1 MTTAIEICN
10 VWKQFIMRYNRSNA
24 LKMRFLGLFFE
35 RYRERR
41 EAFWALKG
49 INLTIEEGEAL
60 GLVGPNG
67 SGKSTLLYLIAR
79 TLYPTK
85 GDIIVRGRV
94 APMIQVGLGFNP
106 ELTGREN
113 VYLSASLYGLTR
125 SEISSIY
132 DAIVKFS
139 ELEEFTDVPVKN
151 YSTGMAARLGFSVA
165 VHLEP
170 DILLID
176 EVLAVGDERFQKKC
190 LKRMMEIRRRGKTI
204 VFVSHNPEAVRT
216 LCDRACLLF
225 QGDVIEVGTVDRV
238 LEAYATQTTEQAVSL
253 R

>member
-1 MTTAIEICN
+1 MTTAIEICD
-10 VWKQFIMRYNRSNA
+10 VWKQFIMRHNRSNA

-35 RYRERR
+35 RHRERR

-49 INLTIEEGEAL
+49 INLMIGEGEAL
-60 GLVGPNG
+60 GLIGPNG

-79 TLYPTK
+79 TLVPTK
-85 GDIIVRGRV
+85 GEVIVRGRV

-113 VYLSASLYGLTR
+113 VNLSASLYGLTR

-132 DAIVKFS
+132 DAVVKFS
-139 ELEEFTDVPVKN
+139 ELEEFMDVPVKN

-165 VHLEP
+165 VHLDP

-176 EVLAVGDERFQKKC
+176 EVLAVGDAAFQKKC
-190 LKRMMEIRRRGKTI
+190 LKRMMEFRRRGKTI

-225 QGDVIEVGTVDRV
+225 QGDLIELGNVDRV
-238 LEAYATQTTEQAVSL
+238 LEAYTTQIAVQAAPL
-253 R
+253 G

>member
-1 MTTAIEICN
+1 MTTAIQICD
-10 VWKQFIMRYNRSNA
+10 VWKRFIMRHNRSNA

-35 RYRERR
+35 RHRERR

-49 INLTIEEGEAL
+49 INLAIEEGEAV

-79 TLYPTK
+79 TLYPTR
-85 GDIIVRGRV
+85 GEIIVRGRV

-125 SEISSIY
+125 RDIDEMF
-132 DAIVKFS
+132 DDIVEFS
-139 ELEEFTDVPVKN
+139 ELHEFIHVPVKN
-151 YSTGMAARLGFSVA
+151 YSTGMNARLGFSVA
-165 VHLEP
+165 VHLDP
-170 DILLID
+170 DILLLD
-176 EVLAVGDERFQKKC
+176 EVLAVGDQQFQKKC
-190 LKRMMEIRRRGKTI
+190 VKRMMEFRRRGKTI
-204 VFVSHNPEAVRT
+204 VFVSHDAGAVRT

-225 QGDVIEVGTVDRV
+225 QGDVIEVGNVDRV
-238 LEAYATQTTEQAVSL
+238 LEAYGTRIGVEAAPL

>member
-1 MTTAIEICN
+1 MTTAIQICD
-10 VWKQFIMRYNRSNA
+10 VWKRFIMRHNRSNA

-49 INLTIEEGEAL
+49 INLAIEEGEAV

-79 TLYPTK
+79 TLVPTK
-85 GDIIVRGRV
+85 GEVVVRGRV
-94 APMIQVGLGFNP
+94 APMIQIGLGFNP

-113 VYLSASLYGLTR
+113 VYLSASLYGLTHR
-125 SEISSIY
+125 EIDEIF
-132 DAIVKFS
+132 DEIVEFS
-139 ELEEFTDVPVKN
+139 ELHDFIHAPVKN
-151 YSTGMAARLGFSVA
+151 YSTGMNARLGFSVA
-165 VHLEP
+165 VHLDP
-170 DILLID
+170 DILLLD

-190 LKRMMEIRRRGKTI
+190 MKRMLEFRRRGKTI
-204 VFVSHNPEAVRT
+204 IFVSHSPDAVRT
-216 LCDRACLLF
+216 ICDRACLLS
-225 QGDVIEVGTVDRV
+225 QGSIVEAGNVDRV
-238 LEAYATQTTEQAVSL
+238 LDAYQAEMGVEVASV